1 MLQIKN
7 VSISVKRNLRT
18 LIENFSFTLNPGDRA
33 VFIGEEGCGKSTLL
47 KLIYDESLVADYADW
62 SGSIDRSGVRMGYL
76 AQELTPA
83 EKQLGIYEYLSRSA
97 DPAQEAVVLAD
108 AAAQFQLPLALFYSD
123 RTVGTLSGGEKVKLQ
138 LVRILLEQ
146 PDVLLLDEPSNDIDL
161 ETIKRLETFIL
172 TCKMPVLYVSHD
184 EELIEKT
191 ANVIIHLEQVRK
203 KSMPR
208 YTVARMPYRE
218 YISQRADTFRH
229 QEQVARK
236 ERAEQRA
243 REERWQQIYNRVD
256 HEQSSLTR
264 QDPHTGR
271 LLKKKMKAVKAQ
283 QRRFEREAEN
293 MTEIPDT
300 EEAIF
305 FDFTA
310 GAAIPR
316 GKCVLDF
323 SLPEL
328 RVGESVLSRNIRL
341 AVYGPEHIGII
352 GANGAGKTTLLRLIA
367 QELLPRR
374 DMTVGYMPQ
383 DYTERL
389 ELAGTPM
396 AFVSSGHSKEE
407 ITRALTYLGSM
418 RYTHEEMQ
426 GRISELSGGQK
437 AKLFFLDLEISGCN
451 VLLLD
456 EPTRNFSPLSN
467 PVIRASLQK
476 FGGAIISVSH
486 DRKYLREVCT
496 KLYELTPD
504 GLKETAGI

>member
-7 VSISVKRNLRT
+7 LSISVKRNFRELVN
-18 LIENFSFTLNPGDRA
+18 EFHFVLNPGDRA

-47 KLIYDESLVADYADW
+47 KLIYDEGLVADYVDW
-62 SGSIDRSGVRMGYL
+62 SGEIDRSGVRMSYL
-76 AQELTPA
+76 AQELPDS
-83 EKQLGIYEYLSRSA
+83 EKRLGVYDYLSRGT
-97 DPAQEAVVLAD
+97 D
-108 AAAQFQLPLALFYSD
+108 AAQDAAFLSSAAARFQLPLELLYSD
-123 RTVGTLSGGEKVKLQ
+123 RAVGTLSGGEKVKLQ
-138 LVRILLEQ
+138 LVRILLEE
-146 PDVLLLDEPSNDIDL
+146 PDVLLLDEPTNDIDL

-172 TCKMPVLYVSHD
+172 ACGMPVLYVSHD

-191 ANVIIHLEQVRK
+191 ANVIIHIEQVRK

-208 YTVARMPYRE
+208 YTIARMGYRE
-218 YISQRADTFRH
+218 YVERRSDAFRH

-236 ERAEQRA
+236 ERAEYRA
-243 REERWQQIYNRVD
+243 QQERWQQIYNRVD
-256 HEQSSLTR
+256 HEQRVISRANPSG
-264 QDPHTGR
+264 GR
-271 LLKKKMKAVKAQ
+271 LLKKKMKTVKAQ
-283 QRRFEREAEN
+283 QRRFERDAED
-293 MTEIPDT
+293 MTELPDT

-316 GKCVLDF
+316 GKRVLDF

-328 RVGESVLSRNIRL
+328 RAGGRL
-341 AVYGPEHIGII
+341 LARDVRLEVYGPERIGII

-367 QELLPRR
+367 EELLPRR

-383 DYTERL
+383 DYTDRL
-389 ELAGTPM
+389 DLAGTPM
-396 AFVSSGHSKEE
+396 AFVSSGHTKEE
-407 ITRALTYLGSM
+407 TTRALTYLGSM
-418 RYTHEEMQ
+418 RYTHEEML

-467 PVIRASLQK
+467 PVIRSSLQR
-476 FGGAIISVSH
+476 FGGAIISISH

-496 KLYELTPD
+496 RLYELKPD
-504 GLKETAGI
+504 GLWEVSAL